1 MQNNLSRSGRDICLS
16 RLKRENKFY
25 PPSAGIGEGGFT
37 YIIAA

>member
-1 MQNNLSRSGRDICLS
+1 
-16 RLKRENKFY
+16 LKRENKFY